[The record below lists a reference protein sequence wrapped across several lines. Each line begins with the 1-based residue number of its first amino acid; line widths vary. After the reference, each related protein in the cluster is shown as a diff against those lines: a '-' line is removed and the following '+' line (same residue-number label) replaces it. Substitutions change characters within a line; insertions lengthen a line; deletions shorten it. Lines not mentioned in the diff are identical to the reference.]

1 METQKLLEHI
11 RRFVALSKSEQD
23 ILNRYMQP
31 LSFEQYAFLLQKG
44 EICSSIFF
52 VEKGSLRMFF
62 EKTKSIEL
70 TTQFALEGWWLTDFF
85 SFIDNKPSE
94 YFIQVL
100 EQSEIISLDKAK
112 YQELLKEIPQL
123 NDYFGYVMQRNIAA
137 SQLRIK
143 YLYDMSPEDLLQHF
157 TTSFP
162 DFVNR
167 VPISMIYSYLGI
179 SHDGKK
185 LIS

>member
-1 METQKLLEHI
+1 MGPQKLVKHI
-11 RRFVALSKSEQD
+11 RRFVTLSNSEQD
-23 ILNRYMQP
+23 ILERHSKRLNLDQY
-31 LSFEQYAFLLQKG
+31 SFLIQKG
-44 EICSSIFF
+44 EISSSMYF
-52 VEKGSLRMFF
+52 VEKGCLRMYF

-70 TTQFALEGWWLTDFF
+70 TTQFAIEDWWLTDYF

-94 YFIQVL
+94 YYIQAT
-100 EQSEIISLDKAK
+100 EQSEVISIDKTS
-112 YQELLKEIPQL
+112 YQGLLKEIPQL
-123 NDYFGYVMQRNIAA
+123 HDYFGGIMQRNIAA

-143 YLYDMSPEDLLQHF
+143 YLYEMSPGTLLQHF

-162 DFVNR
+162 DFLER
-167 VPISMIYSYLGI
+167 VPLYMVYSYLGI